1 MTGRRVGAAVAA
13 VVVLACGGERGDSSG
28 RARPNVEHVTI
39 QVAAGRPAYAAGEPM
54 PLTIAVRNP
63 TTAAITLRFATSQ
76 RYDFVIESAGG
87 AAVWRW
93 SAGRSFVPR
102 RGGQTVPPG
111 WELNYSETFGG
122 RLAPGRYRVR
132 ALVTAVDDALEAVTE
147 VTVRP

>member
-1 MTGRRVGAAVAA
+1 MTMLLAERIVLVSGIGPGVGAAVAA

-102 RGGQTVPPG
+102 RGGADLPPRAGAGLHGTV
-111 WELNYSETFGG
+111 GG
-122 RLAPGRYRVR
+122 RPV
-132 ALVTAVDDALEAVTE
+132 
-147 VTVRP
+147 